1 MFELL
6 LLKIAAKLQ
15 KLKIDYMIVGSQAG
29 LLDGEPGLTKNIEV
43 TLAIENDRL
52 PEILNFSKELKLRV
66 LADDPDDFTK
76 KTKVLTMTENT
87 SGIRIDFIFS
97 SSEYERIA
105 ISRAVSIN
113 FGKAAVR
120 FASLEDLVI
129 HKIIAGRP
137 NDVEEVKSILSR
149 NFEYDKKYIK
159 KWLGEF
165 DKALNTSYV
174 ESFKSVIRQ
183 LTES

>member
-1 MFELL
+1 VFELL
-6 LLKIAAKLQ
+6 LLKVAAKLQ

-29 LLDGEPGLTKNIEV
+29 LIDEEPGLIKNIEI
-43 TLAIENDRL
+43 TLAVETDRWS
-52 PEILNFSKELKLRV
+52 EILNFSKELKLRV
-66 LADDPDDFTK
+66 LADDPDDFTN
-76 KTKVLTMTENT
+76 KTKILTMMEIA

-97 SSEYERIA
+97 SSEYDRLA
-105 ISRAVSIN
+105 ISRAVSVK

-120 FASLEDLVI
+120 FASLEDLII

-137 NDVEEVKSILSR
+137 NDVEDVKSILSR

-165 DKALNTSYV
+165 DKALDTFYV

-183 LTES
+183 LK